1 MSDHQFDPESDSL
14 SFPDDTIVGI
24 LDEPDQAADAVE
36 ALIKDGVP
44 EDDISVLCG
53 KAGARR
59 LDPQAKRH
67 GLIGEIQRVVQ
78 HFGDQEAYHVRRQAT
93 ELENGNFL
101 VAAPCEEEERD
112 RIANILRA
120 HGGRFINHYGT
131 WTVTRLED

>member
-14 SFPDDTIVGI
+14 SFPNDTIVGI
-24 LDEPDQAADAVE
+24 VDDPDQVSDVIDA
-36 ALIKDGVP
+36 LTGNGVT
-44 EDDISVLCG
+44 EDHISVLSG

-67 GLIGEIQRVVQ
+67 GLMGEIQRVVQ
-78 HFGDQEAYHVRRQAT
+78 HFGDQEASHVRRQAE

-101 VAAPCEEEERD
+101 IAAKCEEEERD
-112 RIANILRA
+112 RIAGILRA